1 MVSAAQAKLV
11 QSSWEK
17 VVPIADTAADLF
29 YGKLFELDPAL
40 RPLFPA
46 DMKEQKSKLMKLL
59 GFAVKGLDDLDA
71 LVPSVKR
78 LGMRHAKY
86 YKVTTPM
93 YDTVGAALL
102 DALENGLGDSWDEEH
117 KEAWAAVYT
126 VLSKVMIEAGDESVE
141 VGEHMQDS

>member
-29 YGKLFELDPAL
+29 YGKLFELDPSL
-40 RPLFPA
+40 RPLFPD
-46 DMKEQKSKLMKLL
+46 DMKDQKSKLMKLL
-59 GFAVKGLDDLDA
+59 GFAVKGLDDLEE
-71 LVPSVKR
+71 LIPSVKK

-86 YKVTTPM
+86 YKVTIPM

-102 DALENGLGDSWDEEH
+102 DTLEKGLGDSWDEEH
-117 KEAWAAVYT
+117 KEAWAAVYG
-126 VLSKVMIEAGDESVE
+126 VLSKIMIEAGEEPVE
-141 VGEHMQDS
+141 VGEHKQDS